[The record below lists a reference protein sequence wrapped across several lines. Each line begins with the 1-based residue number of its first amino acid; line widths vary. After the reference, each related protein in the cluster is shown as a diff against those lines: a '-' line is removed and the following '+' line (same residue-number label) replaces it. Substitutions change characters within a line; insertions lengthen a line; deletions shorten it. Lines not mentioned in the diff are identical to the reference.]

1 MEELVRRTSRE
12 SLRCFGK
19 QGPENQAPGSHA
31 SPGWLPACLNTASSL
46 VKISFTSSRW
56 AREVNEMTGFKPPAK
71 PRPRG
76 ASPASLC
83 FSKSHFAPSL
93 VFFFS
98 SSLPRPHPLVNVNAA
113 DTPWGRGEEG
123 GVRPSLSL
131 QSEQPR
137 FIFGEKE
144 TRTMSSFGSVL
155 PTLDARLLG

>member
-1 MEELVRRTSRE
+1 MLSMEELVRRTSRE

-19 QGPENQAPGSHA
+19 RGPENQAPGSHA

-83 FSKSHFAPSL
+83 FSKSHFAR
-93 VFFFS
+93 VWFS

-113 DTPWGRGEEG
+113 DTPSGGGEG